1 MEFLTEKLRFPDPE
15 SASRQGLLAVGGDL
29 KPERL
34 MLAYNSGIFP
44 WYSEGEPLLWWSP
57 DPRMV
62 LFPENF
68 KVSGSLKK
76 TIDSAVFE
84 ISFNTKFSSVIENCA
99 RIKRKNQS
107 GTWITPEMKKA
118 YIRLHQ
124 LGFAH
129 SVEVW
134 KNNKL
139 AGGLYGIDL
148 PDKKIFCG
156 ESMFSHVSDAS
167 KVGFYFL
174 NRKLKKQNYRCID
187 CQIPTPHLKSLGGTV
202 ISRTSFLKMLK
213 QKEEKIPQSK
223 K

>member
-68 KVSGSLKK
+68 KVSRSLKK

-129 SVEVW
+129 SV
-134 KNNKL
+134 
-139 AGGLYGIDL
+139 
-148 PDKKIFCG
+148 
-156 ESMFSHVSDAS
+156 
-167 KVGFYFL
+167 
-174 NRKLKKQNYRCID
+174 
-187 CQIPTPHLKSLGGTV
+187 
-202 ISRTSFLKMLK
+202 
-213 QKEEKIPQSK
+213 
-223 K
+223 